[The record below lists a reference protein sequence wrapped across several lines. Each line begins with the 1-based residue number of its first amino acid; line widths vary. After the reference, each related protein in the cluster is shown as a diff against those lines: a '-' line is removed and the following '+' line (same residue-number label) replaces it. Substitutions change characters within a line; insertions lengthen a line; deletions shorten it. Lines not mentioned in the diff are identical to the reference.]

1 MGKNNI
7 RLDTTQQK
15 EIYSRFRYLLDR
27 YSAWQ
32 VWADFITMSAC
43 SLSLSDREQREE
55 EYVSIAKRY
64 QPEELQRICEMWLR
78 LNGYGCEA
86 EIVWDDISL
95 QDIVEEAHAEL
106 YRQQAEKIKRETE
119 ETR

>member
-1 MGKNNI
+1 MRMGRNNI

-55 EYVSIAKRY
+55 EYVS
-64 QPEELQRICEMWLR
+64 M
-78 LNGYGCEA
+78 
-86 EIVWDDISL
+86 V
-95 QDIVEEAHAEL
+95 
-106 YRQQAEKIKRETE
+106 
-119 ETR
+119 